1 MLIVIMLLI
10 AFVALVGNVSAAVE
24 SQKKAERKRCPPP
37 SRVFTGR
44 ADILS
49 MMKNHFSTGTIN
61 SQLIFVLYGMGGS
74 GKTEIMRRFVADSQ
88 VQTDDHPRE

>member
-1 MLIVIMLLI
+1 MP
-10 AFVALVGNVSAAVE
+10 LVGNVRVE
-24 SQKKAERKRCPPP
+24 EKLRKTVERKHCPPP

-49 MMKNHFSTGTIN
+49 IMNEHFSLDSTN
-61 SQLIFVLYGMGGS
+61 EQLMFVLYGLGGS

-88 VQTDDHPRE
+88 AQTKDHPRW